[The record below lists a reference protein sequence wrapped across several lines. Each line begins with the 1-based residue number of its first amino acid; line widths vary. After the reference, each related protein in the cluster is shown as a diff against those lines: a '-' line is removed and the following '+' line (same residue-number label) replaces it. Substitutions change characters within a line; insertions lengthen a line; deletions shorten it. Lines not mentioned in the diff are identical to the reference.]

1 MRIIKRSGKEVGFDI
16 SKIMAAVQK
25 ANREVK
31 EADRMSQG
39 QIDDIS
45 NEVEEICM
53 DMAHTPSV
61 EEIQDMVETRS

>member
-45 NEVEEICM
+45 NEVEEI
-53 DMAHTPSV
+53 
-61 EEIQDMVETRS
+61 